1 MSFPQQNSLNFDGN
15 GIGTGQ
21 GEQMNVLPFNA
32 QQMNQLT
39 PQQQMQLLQMMKQRG
54 MHPNQMNAMN
64 LQLLQLQQQQQQR
77 QMLFNLQ
84 AMNNQQ
90 KQPNMMMGNPQQQI
104 RTQAAGPAR
113 INQQTMMQMVGVF
126 NQTGLHSSPQFQTPG
141 TPQIPKTSP
150 SITQA
155 GLMGMQGLAGSPPN
169 NLLFGNQV
177 RANVMVNNLQN
188 VNATMLQNQR
198 IADPQQLLARNF
210 VMQQQKQNMNPVGNV
225 PMRPTGMR
233 TLISFQSD
241 SCNGSSTYPHSQSTR
256 A

>member
-15 GIGTGQ
+15 GIGAGQ
-21 GEQMNVLPFNA
+21 GEQMNVLPFTP
-32 QQMNQLT
+32 QQINQLT

-84 AMNNQQ
+84 AMNNQ
-90 KQPNMMMGNPQQQI
+90 KQPNIMMGNTPQQI

-113 INQQTMMQMVGVF
+113 INQQTMMQMVQGS
-126 NQTGLHSSPQFQTPG
+126 NQTGLHASPQFQTPG

-155 GLMGMQGLAGSPPN
+155 GLMGMQGMAGSPPN
-169 NLLFGNQV
+169 NMLFGNQV
-177 RANVMVNNLQN
+177 RANMMVNNLQN
-188 VNATMLQNQR
+188 VNAAMLQNQR
-198 IADPQQLLARNF
+198 ISDPQQLLARNF
-210 VMQQQKQNMNPVGNV
+210 VMQQPKPTLNPTGNA
-225 PMRPTGMR
+225 PMRPQGMNGF
-233 TLISFQSD
+233 IS
-241 SCNGSSTYPHSQSTR
+241 SQSYSCGGSLAHTDS
-256 A
+256 